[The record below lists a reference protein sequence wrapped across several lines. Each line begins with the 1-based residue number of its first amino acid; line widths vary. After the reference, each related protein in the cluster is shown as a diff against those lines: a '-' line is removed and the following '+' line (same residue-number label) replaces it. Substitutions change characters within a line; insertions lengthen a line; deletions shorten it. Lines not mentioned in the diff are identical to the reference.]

1 MVAICS
7 VVARL
12 EGIFLYAATAVRIA
26 KYATAP
32 TKVTVITRNPNTTV
46 AVTHSIMSGSD
57 CHTAASPETAAL
69 TPIHPPT
76 ALKVSSCGLD
86 QCPNFGEHLVDVFF
100 HLVSLSSHL
109 IVFEAGDDLSEET
122 FLISTSNQ
130 DMSVFSDNV
139 SYGVDGCNHL

>member
-1 MVAICS
+1 MAICS

-76 ALKVSSCGLD
+76 ASTVLGEAEASPSRLVAVVSTSA
-86 QCPNFGEHLVDVFF
+86 QT
-100 HLVSLSSHL
+100 LVSTLL
-109 IVFEAGDDLSEET
+109 
-122 FLISTSNQ
+122 
-130 DMSVFSDNV
+130 MFSFI
-139 SYGVDGCNHL
+139 